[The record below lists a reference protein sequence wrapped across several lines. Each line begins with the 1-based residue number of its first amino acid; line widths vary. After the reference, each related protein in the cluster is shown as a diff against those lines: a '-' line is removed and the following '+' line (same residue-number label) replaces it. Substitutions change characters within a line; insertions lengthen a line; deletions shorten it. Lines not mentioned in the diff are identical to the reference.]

1 MRVFLLFKSFLKI
14 THTHVLVFK
23 KHIFPFLRIT
33 FYFTTYSWVLNKDQF
48 HLLFHLQIIWDNRH
62 TSKDSFPKLV
72 VGLICFNSKAYPIQ
86 SEGGL

>member
-1 MRVFLLFKSFLKI
+1 MRVFLLFKSFFKN
-14 THTHVLVFK
+14 HTHVLVFK

-33 FYFTTYSWVLNKDQF
+33 FYFTTYSWVLNKDQ
-48 HLLFHLQIIWDNRH
+48 FHLQIIWDNRH